1 MLNHRFIIEMHPVS
15 FLVNYGLA
23 IGSDLAGDPNIM
35 NTVVHFSF
43 LV

>member
-15 FLVNYGLA
+15 FLINYGVA
-23 IGSDLAGDPNIM
+23 IGSDLAGDANIM
-35 NTVVHFSF
+35 NSVVLFSF